1 MREKLPDRR
10 LAVTRQMADEY
21 HVSFGLDPRNGA
33 LGEVFIKGSKIG
45 SDMEMLLDD
54 ASVVLSLALQYGV
67 PVDQL
72 VHSLDTGREEGAKSI
87 IARAIAEME
96 NVKKEIAGSRSLG
109 QSAVPPTEGAP

>member
-1 MREKLPDRR
+1 MGQMRQKLPNRR
-10 LAVTRQMADEY
+10 LSVTCLMGDQY

-33 LGEVFIKGSKIG
+33 LREVFIKGSRIG

-96 NVKKEIAGSRSLG
+96 NVKKEIASG
-109 QSAVPPTEGAP
+109 QSVVPPTESAP

>member
-1 MREKLPDRR
+1 MTR
-10 LAVTRQMADEY
+10 LMGDEY
-21 HVSFGLDPRNGA
+21 HVSFGWDPRNGA
-33 LGEVFIKGSKIG
+33 LREVFIKGSRIG

-96 NVKKEIAGSRSLG
+96 NVKKEIAGSDGLS
-109 QSAVPPTEGAP
+109 QSVVPPTESAP

>member
-1 MREKLPDRR
+1 MRQKLPERR
-10 LAVTRQMADEY
+10 LSVTRLMGDEY
-21 HVSFGLDPRNGA
+21 HVSFGWDPRTSA
-33 LGEVFIKGSKIG
+33 LREVFIKGSRIG
-45 SDMEMLLDD
+45 SDMEMLLDN

-96 NVKKEIAGSRSLG
+96 NVKKEIAGSDGLS
-109 QSAVPPTEGAP
+109 QSVVPPTESAP

>member
-1 MREKLPDRR
+1 MRQKLPDRR
-10 LAVTRQMADEY
+10 LAVTRQMGDEY

-72 VHSLDTGREEGAKSI
+72 IHSLDTGREDGAKSI

-96 NVKKEIAGSRSLG
+96 NVKKEIAGSDGVG
-109 QSAVPPTEGAP
+109 QPVVPPTKGAP

>member
-1 MREKLPDRR
+1 MRQKLPDRR
-10 LAVTRQMADEY
+10 LSVTRLMGDEY
-21 HVSFGLDPRNGA
+21 HVSFGLNPRNGA
-33 LGEVFIKGSKIG
+33 LGEVFIKGSRIG

-72 VHSLDTGREEGAKSI
+72 VHSLDTGREDGAKSI

-96 NVKKEIAGSRSLG
+96 NVKKEIAGSDGVG
-109 QSAVPPTEGAP
+109 QPVVPPTKGAP

>member
-1 MREKLPDRR
+1 MG
-10 LAVTRQMADEY
+10 DEY
-21 HVSFGLDPRNGA
+21 HVSFGWDPRNGA
-33 LGEVFIKGSKIG
+33 LREVFIKGSRIG

-96 NVKKEIAGSRSLG
+96 NVKKEIAGSDGLS
-109 QSAVPPTEGAP
+109 QSVVPPTESAP